1 MSKNILPHMTGDAGY
16 AKARAKKALNRHQSR
31 TLRILENE
39 VKLIRAAQ
47 PGQDRRK
54 LEEEL
59 RERDIE
65 NNAWDETMLI
75 LRRVFR
81 RT

>member
-1 MSKNILPHMTGDAGY
+1 MSKNILPRMTGDAGY
-16 AKARAKKALNRHQSR
+16 AKARARKALSRHQSR

-47 PGQDRRK
+47 PGRDRRK
-54 LEEEL
+54 LKEEI
-59 RERDIE
+59 RQRDVE
-65 NNAWDETMLI
+65 KNAWDETILI

-81 RT
+81 RK